1 MEDKKKKKNHT
12 KKGIAKIG
20 MAVISLATVILI
32 GKKTTKQE

>member
-20 MAVISLATVILI
+20 MAVITAAVAVLVGI
-32 GKKTTKQE
+32 KKQE

>member
-20 MAVISLATVILI
+20 MAVITAVAVLVGI
-32 GKKTTKQE
+32 KKQE